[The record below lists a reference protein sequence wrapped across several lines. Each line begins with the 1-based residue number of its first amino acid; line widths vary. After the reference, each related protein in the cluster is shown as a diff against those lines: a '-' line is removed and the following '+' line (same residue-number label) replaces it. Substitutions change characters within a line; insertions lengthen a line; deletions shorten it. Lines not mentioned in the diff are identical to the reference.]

1 MTAKESTETA
11 SVAEESDD
19 GLRATMVKQVEDL
32 DELIRDNPLAT
43 VGIAVGIGFL
53 VGLLVARR

>member
-32 DELIRDNPLAT
+32 DELIRDNPLAA

-53 VGLLVARR
+53 VGVLVARR